1 MPHEICVAT
10 DKACLIAAFAVNSEA
25 IETDPA
31 FAIQST
37 LRHTD
42 HLTNGSVL
50 FLEKKEKNQKKEE
63 TLTEQANAVTGLQ
76 AR

>member
-10 DKACLIAAFAVNSEA
+10 DKACLIAAFAINSEA

-42 HLTNGSVL
+42 HLTNGSARWARS
-50 FLEKKEKNQKKEE
+50 FLGEERKEPKERR
-63 TLTEQANAVTGLQ
+63 NAYRTS
-76 AR
+76 